1 MATRGSLSKA
11 ATKRSSAPGRI
22 AFMLLRWPRPKQ
34 SPAAERLSRWF
45 LWPHESAVSS
55 PLLCTRRV
63 PRVLSTPYPQV
74 KRVVGNERDAQ
85 SKQAGVL
92 RKAAGTDEHGRDLP
106 VTVVNAR
113 GKERTIGPDWHTN
126 EQSGRERDSQ
136 SKQAGVLRHPP
147 THALAP
153 PRRQLRASLIR
164 PERPGSLRLAV
175 HPPSA
180 PRT

>member
-1 MATRGSLSKA
+1 
-11 ATKRSSAPGRI
+11 
-22 AFMLLRWPRPKQ
+22 MLLRWPRPKQ

-106 VTVVNAR
+106 VKVVNAR
-113 GKERTIGPDWHTN
+113 GKERTLGADWHT
-126 EQSGRERDSQ
+126 QA
-136 SKQAGVLRHPP
+136 QAGRTSESVTPAP
-147 THALAP
+147 TTTQHTHTA
-153 PRRQLRASLIR
+153 RTK
-164 PERPGSLRLAV
+164 
-175 HPPSA
+175 SA
-180 PRT
+180 PRAGSPAGCVSSSLAK

>member
-1 MATRGSLSKA
+1 
-11 ATKRSSAPGRI
+11 
-22 AFMLLRWPRPKQ
+22 MLLRWPRPKQ

-85 SKQAGVL
+85 SKQSGVL

-106 VTVVNAR
+106 VKVTDAR
-113 GKERTIGPDWHTN
+113 GRERTLGPDWHTL
-126 EQSGRERDSQ
+126 E
-136 SKQAGVLRHPP
+136 QAGRTSESVTPAP
-147 THALAP
+147 TSTRSTHTQHA
-153 PRRQLRASLIR
+153 R
-164 PERPGSLRLAV
+164 
-175 HPPSA
+175 SA
-180 PRT
+180 AHCARTYACTTVSNTLHTLPLTRMLTRTHTC